1 MIKTCKK
8 KLYLIVAMT
17 TLDHEKSF
25 CLDLVF
31 GFCLSVLLS
40 LLFYDPWYFYY
51 VLFKMNK
58 IKLKE

>member
-40 LLFYDPWYFYY
+40 LLFYDP
-51 VLFKMNK
+51 
-58 IKLKE
+58 